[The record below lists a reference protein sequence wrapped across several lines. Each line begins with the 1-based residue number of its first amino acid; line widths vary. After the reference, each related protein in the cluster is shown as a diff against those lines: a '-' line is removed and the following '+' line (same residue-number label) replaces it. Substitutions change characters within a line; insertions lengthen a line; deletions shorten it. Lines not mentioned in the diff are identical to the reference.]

1 MSGLFH
7 QIYLFCRRHPL
18 GVIIAIGLI
27 LGLSVFSI
35 SKLKLSENILDLI
48 PGNDRLD
55 EISETIG
62 GLEINNQITLHFYAN
77 DSGSPQDLIQ
87 AAAYVKTRLE
97 NRVPDLVKEVRLRI
111 DDTQIDS
118 AYAQIYNYLPYYL
131 TDADYESMA
140 QSTSPDGI
148 AKAMEG
154 AFKSLNSPVGS
165 FSSKYILKDPL
176 GFTFLPLNRFR
187 ELSGSGEIELYKDHL
202 FTADRQHLLA
212 FAILKLPSS
221 ETLANAELVDS
232 LNAYADD
239 VSAEFPSVTMSYFG
253 AAAVAVANARQI
265 RIDIYLTVGL
275 ASIFLLILILSYF
288 KRVQVIF
295 LVLLPGIFGALI
307 SGAILSLINHTVSTV
322 ALAAGS
328 ALLGITI
335 DYALHFLA
343 HAKDSRNIRELYKDL
358 TAPVLI
364 CGVTTASA
372 FFSLL
377 LLGSHALADLG
388 LFAGIS
394 VLVAAISTLI
404 FLPLLTANMNLR
416 KNQSKPGRVENWFGI
431 IARKQWHKS
440 KLAWVLIIGITLVSS
455 FTWRNYSFETDM
467 LNLNFMPKDLEK
479 AENELNKIT
488 DYSKNTIY
496 LASRDKSVDAAL
508 EKNNNLDSILTRY
521 ESQGIISGHLSFNTL
536 IPSPSQRAAK
546 LERWNAFWNKTGRNR
561 VINTID
567 SVANSYGF
575 APGVF
580 HQADSLINIKNLH
593 ADTDDLKGIVNLV
606 GGGILLNEADTGAV
620 SILSF
625 AKLIDDDKAPFIN
638 LLQEHESVLILDQ
651 GYITT
656 QLITQLE
663 KQFGKLVKI
672 SLLIVFL
679 ILLLSYGRIELAILA
694 FIPTALSWFW
704 ILGIMG
710 VLGLSF
716 NIINVI
722 ISTFIFGL
730 GIDYSVF
737 QLRGLLQGYASGK
750 TYVPSYRKSILL
762 SALTTVL
769 GIGVLIFA
777 EHPALKSIASLAI
790 IGLSSV
796 VLITFVVQPFLF
808 GVFIGN
814 RKKKGLIPFSLL
826 SFYQSAL
833 AFGSFLLGCIVLNI
847 IRLFFLIPI
856 GSKTDKKLLFHRC
869 LSGFCW
875 FLVAMML
882 GRQRKVLYRERID
895 FDSPSII
902 IANHHSF
909 IDILYVLSMHHKV
922 VIVTNDWVYNSPFFG
937 TVVRYADFIPATE
950 GIENQEDKIQ
960 GLIDQGFSVVIF
972 PEGTRHRTNA
982 LTRFHKGA
990 FYLSERLQVDIQPLI
1005 IHGAAQ
1011 VLPRGDDFYLK
1022 MTPLTPIFL
1031 PRIAWN
1037 DPTYGKGYRERAKSI
1052 SNYFKSEYYKY
1063 VDTLETPDYFKYV
1076 ILKNYIY
1083 KGPVL
1088 EWYLRIKIRLE
1099 KNYMLFDE
1107 ILPKEGRIIDLGC
1120 GYGFMSQALAFSA
1133 PNRELLGIDYDKD
1146 KIEIAQNCPEIPKNL
1161 KFECGDVMDFSD
1173 RSANAFIISDVLHY
1187 LEKTEQEKVL
1197 NNLSKNLLPEGMIVI
1212 RDGDASMEKRHRG
1225 SVLTEVFSTK
1235 SGFNKTR
1242 NELNFISSDF
1252 IRQFAEKEDLDFEVI
1267 DNTNLTSNLIYILR
1281 SRKNGHGRV

>member
-1 MSGLFH
+1 MSGLFY
-7 QIYLFCRRHPL
+7 QVYLFCRRHPL
-18 GVIIAIGLI
+18 GVFIAVVVI

-35 SKLKLSENILDLI
+35 SRLKLSENILDLI
-48 PGNDRLD
+48 PANEHLD
-55 EISETIG
+55 ELSETIG
-62 GLEINNQITLHFYAN
+62 GLEINNQITLHFHAN
-77 DSGSPQDLIQ
+77 DSASPQDLIH
-87 AAAYVKTRLE
+87 AAEYVKTRLE

-118 AYAQIYNYLPYYL
+118 AYAQIYKYLPFYL
-131 TDADYESMA
+131 TDSDYESMA
-140 QSTSPDGI
+140 QSTSPEGI
-148 AKAMEG
+148 ARAMEG

-202 FTADRQHLLA
+202 FTADRKHLLA
-212 FAILKLPSS
+212 FAIVQLPPS
-221 ETLANAELVDS
+221 ETLANAELIDT
-232 LNAYADD
+232 LNAYVNQ
-239 VSAEFPSVTMSYFG
+239 VSTEFPSVSMSYFG

-265 RIDIYLTVGL
+265 RLDIYLTVGL
-275 ASIFLLILILSYF
+275 ASIFLLLLIISYF
-288 KRVQVIF
+288 KRVRILF

-307 SGAILSLINHTVSTV
+307 SGAILSLVNHNVSTI

-343 HAKDSRNIRELYKDL
+343 HAKNARDIKELYKDL

-364 CGVTTASA
+364 CGITTASA

-394 VLVAAISTLI
+394 VLVAALSTLI
-404 FLPLLTANMNLR
+404 FLPLLTANMNF
-416 KNQSKPGRVENWFGI
+416 KSKSSKPGRVERLFDV
-431 IARKQWHKS
+431 IAQNQWHKS
-440 KLAWVLIIGITLVSS
+440 KTAWVLIIGITVVSS

-479 AENELNKIT
+479 SQNELNKIA
-488 DYSKNTIY
+488 DYSKNTVY

-508 EKNNNLDSILTRY
+508 EKNNNLDSILSEY
-521 ESQGIISGHLSFNTL
+521 ESQGVISRYLSFNTL
-536 IPSPSQRAAK
+536 IPSPSQRDAK
-546 LERWNAFWNKTGRNR
+546 LKRWNEFWSETGRHR

-567 SVANSYGF
+567 SIADIYGF

-580 HQADSLINIKNLH
+580 HQADSLISIKHLQANSEN
-593 ADTDDLKGIVNLV
+593 LKGIVNLV
-606 GGGILLNEADTGAV
+606 GGGILLNDADTHAV
-620 SILSF
+620 SVLSF
-625 AKLIDDDKAPFIN
+625 AKLADGDKAAFIN
-638 LLQEHESVLILDQ
+638 QLQEHEEILILDQ
-651 GYITT
+651 GHITT

-663 KQFGKLVKI
+663 KQFGRLVKI

-679 ILLLSYGRIELAILA
+679 ILLISYGRIELAILA

-710 VLGLSF
+710 AFNLSF

-737 QLRGLLQGYASGK
+737 QLRGLLQEYGSAK

-796 VLITFVVQPFLF
+796 VLITFVIQPFLF
-808 GVFIGN
+808 GILIGN
-814 RKKKGLIPFSLL
+814 RKKKGLIPYTLL
-826 SFYQSAL
+826 SFYQSAF
-833 AFGSFLLGCIVLNI
+833 AFGSFLMGIIVLNT
-847 IRLFFLIPI
+847 IRLIFLVPI
-856 GSKTDKKLLFHRC
+856 GSKAGKKLLFHRF
-869 LSGFCW
+869 LRGFCW
-875 FLVAMML
+875 SLVAIML
-882 GRQRKVLYRERID
+882 PRKRKLKHAERFD
-895 FDSPSII
+895 FDAPSII

-909 IDILYVLSMHHKV
+909 IDILYVLSIHHKI
-922 VIVTNDWVYNSPFFG
+922 VIVTNDWVYKSPFFG
-937 TVVRYADFIPATE
+937 AMVRYADFIPASE
-950 GIENQEDKIQ
+950 GIENQAEKIQ
-960 GLIDQGFSVVIF
+960 GLIDQGFSIVVF
-972 PEGTRHRTNA
+972 PEGTRSRTNA

-990 FYLSERLQVDIQPLI
+990 FYLSENLQIDIQPII
-1005 IHGAAQ
+1005 IHGTAQ
-1011 VLPRGDDFYLK
+1011 LLPRGDDFYLK
-1022 MTPLTPIFL
+1022 MYPLTIVFL

-1037 DPTYGKGYRERAKSI
+1037 DPVYGNGYRERTKSI
-1052 SNYFKSEYYKY
+1052 SKHYKSEYYRA
-1063 VDTLETPDYFKYV
+1063 VAELESPDYFKYT

-1083 KGPVL
+1083 KGPIL

-1099 KNYMLFDE
+1099 KNYVLFDE
-1107 ILPKEGRIIDLGC
+1107 ILPKHGKIIDLGC

-1133 PNRELLGIDYDKD
+1133 PNRKILGVDYDTD
-1146 KIEIAQNCPEIPKNL
+1146 KIDIAQNCPVIPENL
-1161 KFECGDVMDFSD
+1161 EFLSGDVMDFSD
-1173 RSANAFIISDVLHY
+1173 RSADAFIISDVLHY
-1187 LEKTEQEKVL
+1187 LEKSEQEQVL
-1197 NNLSKNLLPEGMIVI
+1197 NNLSKNLLPGGMIVI

-1235 SGFNKTR
+1235 LLGFNKTR

-1252 IRQFAEKEDLDFEVI
+1252 IRQFAERERLDLEII
-1267 DNTNLTSNLIYILR
+1267 DSTNLTSNLIYILR
-1281 SRKNGHGRV
+1281 GRKNVHG